1 MCPQDNILYEQLTV
15 LEHFQ
20 LFSSLR
26 ASKELNENAEET
38 SEKIEKLIKDLD
50 LSDYRDVL
58 AKNLSGGNK
67 RKL

>member
-1 MCPQDNILYEQLTV
+1 MYEQLTV